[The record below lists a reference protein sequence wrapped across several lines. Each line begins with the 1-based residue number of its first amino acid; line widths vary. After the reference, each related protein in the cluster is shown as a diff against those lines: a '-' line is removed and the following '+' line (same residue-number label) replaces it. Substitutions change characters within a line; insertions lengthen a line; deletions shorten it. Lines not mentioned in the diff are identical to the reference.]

1 VQTPLNEKKTDWN
14 IVKLSTYW
22 GYMVM
27 QNRNKSFEDL
37 AIVYISIKIKNDTF
51 LTIINVWAVVP
62 NEAREETMDLDE
74 NKSSL
79 TC

>member
-1 VQTPLNEKKTDWN
+1 
-14 IVKLSTYW
+14 
-22 GYMVM
+22 MVM

-51 LTIINVWAVVP
+51 LTIIYVWAVVP
-62 NEAREETMDLDE
+62 NEAREETMDLDG